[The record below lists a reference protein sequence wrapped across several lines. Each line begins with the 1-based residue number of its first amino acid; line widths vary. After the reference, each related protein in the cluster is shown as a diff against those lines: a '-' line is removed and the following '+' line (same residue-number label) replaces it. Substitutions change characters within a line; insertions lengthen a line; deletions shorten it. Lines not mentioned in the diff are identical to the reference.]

1 MLCADKSLQDFYGVG
16 WRKTN
21 RLATGGMVGVDRPSW
36 GHRCAHGRLNQFAA
50 DISLEMPS
58 VLLSALTRSE
68 AVTATNGGT
77 R

>member
-1 MLCADKSLQDFYGVG
+1 MWDGGKQTD
-16 WRKTN
+16 WR
-21 RLATGGMVGVDRPSW
+21 ATGGMVGGDRPSW
-36 GHRCAHGRLNQFAA
+36 GLRCAHGRLNQFAA